1 MFLSLTS
8 GVDSVESLFPDQKLL
23 DSWKIINEVQIN
35 LLYVTKMNEI
45 REWDLLEDI
54 KEGFSFGII
63 VIVDNGE

>member
-8 GVDSVESLFPDQKLL
+8 RVDSVESLFPDQKLL